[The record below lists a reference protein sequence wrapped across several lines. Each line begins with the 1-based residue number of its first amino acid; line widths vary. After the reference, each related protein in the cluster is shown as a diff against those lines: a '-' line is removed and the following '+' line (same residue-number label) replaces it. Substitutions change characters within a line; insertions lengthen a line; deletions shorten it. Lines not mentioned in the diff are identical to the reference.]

1 MNNVIHLVDYRGA
14 GTRTVIGD
22 QGDTD
27 AAATRKKSD
36 PVTAAFESCLVWL
49 DVVDDLLLEILDKRA
64 DAAAIETLVGE
75 GLGDVAEGR
84 DDFVK
89 ARDRVHRAL
98 ARAVKRAAAG
108 T

>member
-1 MNNVIHLVDYRGA
+1 MNVVRLADFRGA
-14 GTRTVIGD
+14 GTRTAIGD
-22 QGDTD
+22 RVD
-27 AAATRKKSD
+27 ADAPTTRKKSD
-36 PVTAAFESCLVWL
+36 PMTAAFESCLVWL
-49 DVVDDLLLEILDKRA
+49 DVVDDLLLEILDNRA
-64 DAAAIETLVGE
+64 DAATIEKLVGE
-75 GLGDVAEGR
+75 GLGDVAEAR